1 MGNGGENVKKEAQV
15 ALWVRLKQGNIWEN
29 VGDLAANTDWPKW
42 QGVSGGHGT
51 RTPGGEWGLLL
62 VGVCGCS

>member
-1 MGNGGENVKKEAQV
+1 MGHGGDNVKKEAQV

-51 RTPGGEWGLLL
+51 RTPGELGAQR
-62 VGVCGCS
+62 